1 MWKTRPR
8 LSSPRADAARR
19 RCPGYRRWHLPPDR
33 IPMAIELDLAT
44 KPKQHGGCGCGCGT
58 SDATPELVASS
69 LPKIIRHGAIIGGL
83 TSMKPGQKLVLA
95 VSHDP
100 LPLLTQLNR
109 VAPEA
114 FDLTYL
120 ERGPETF
127 RLEFTK
133 R

>member
-1 MWKTRPR
+1 
-8 LSSPRADAARR
+8 
-19 RCPGYRRWHLPPDR
+19 
-33 IPMAIELDLAT
+33 MATQIDLAT
-44 KPKQHGGCGCGCGT
+44 SPAKHGGCGCGCGT
-58 SDATPELVASS
+58 SEATPELVVST

-83 TSMKPGQKLVLA
+83 TSMKPGQKLVLI

-100 LPLLTQLNR
+100 LPLLTQLER

-114 FDLTYL
+114 FDLAYL